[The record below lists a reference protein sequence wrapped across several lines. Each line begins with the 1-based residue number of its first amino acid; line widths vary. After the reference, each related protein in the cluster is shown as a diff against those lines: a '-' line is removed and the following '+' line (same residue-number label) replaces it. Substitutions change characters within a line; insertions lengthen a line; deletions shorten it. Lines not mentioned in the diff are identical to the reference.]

1 MMIQYIHRLTLTQ
14 HSQSLS
20 YSVRDLSWVERVTH
34 VTDSVIDWP
43 IIMITRLIIIA
54 DSIDF
59 NFYFLSLSCLVVSV
73 ILSDSDSHSVTGLG
87 RLRGTVTVS
96 D

>member
-1 MMIQYIHRLTLTQ
+1 
-14 HSQSLS
+14 
-20 YSVRDLSWVERVTH
+20 
-34 VTDSVIDWP
+34 
-43 IIMITRLIIIA
+43 MITRLIIIA